1 MGSLASIYIK
11 KETLETLL
19 KTVNQKTEKDKSGN
33 DVPLKGIELTVSI
46 NDDSNQWGQ
55 NVSAYVSQ
63 TEEQRT
69 AKKERFYV
77 ANGKVFWTDGT
88 IKKGL
93 KEEDKPAT
101 ANAAPAGNPLNGDED
116 DLPF

>member
-11 KETLETLL
+11 KETLETLVSVL
-19 KTVNQKTEKDKSGN
+19 AKKKGN
-33 DVPLKGIELTVSI
+33 EAKGIELTVSI

-63 TEEQRT
+63 SEEQRT
-69 AKKERFYV
+69 AKKEKFYV
-77 ANGKVFWTDGT
+77 ANGKVFWTNGT
-88 IKKGL
+88 IKIGV
-93 KEEDKPAT
+93 KEEDQPAT
-101 ANAAPAGNPLNGDED
+101 ANAAPEINPLQDD